1 MIKTLR
7 ITSVVAVILA
17 GIFLVFPVVFGVR
30 RSDERIEKVLSSPGV
45 IEQFKKTKG
54 GRAKGSENRVSPL
67 VQQAEAFALYLN
79 PPEPQ
84 TVKPA
89 PGRSRPTIQP
99 DMAVTPKFKVLAT
112 CRHEERPELSQA
124 LIDEPGKG
132 RHWVR
137 QSSRVGHLL
146 IEEVKDGLVVVKSSE
161 ETFERMLEQKPET
174 GPVAGAPPVSARAG
188 GQSRV
193 KKPTLPPLGRSA
205 ASVRA
210 AAAAASAART
220 VSKPPQPPR
229 SAEDNA
235 KMEEL
240 VNRLRGLQRSS
251 KSDKTSSGPSD
262 EERAAQI
269 EELISK
275 FKSSRVCTQEAKRLG
290 NLRKKLNG
298 AQEDPHRSQPAPTDE
313 GKVDASPPKQNE
325 SAEE

>member
-7 ITSVVAVILA
+7 ITSVIAVILA
-17 GIFLVFPVVFGVR
+17 GIFLVFSVVFGVR
-30 RSDERIEKVLSSPGV
+30 SDEGIEKVLSSPGL
-45 IEQFKKTKG
+45 IEQFKKTR
-54 GRAKGSENRVSPL
+54 GRQAKDSEDEVSPL
-67 VQQAEAFALYLN
+67 VQQAEAFALYLS
-79 PPEPQ
+79 PPKPQ

-89 PGRSRPTIQP
+89 PGRNRPTIQP
-99 DMAVTPKFKVLAT
+99 DLAVTPKFKVLAT
-112 CRHEERPELSQA
+112 CRHEGRPELSQV

-137 QSSRVGHLL
+137 QSSRVGHLF

-174 GPVAGAPPVSARAG
+174 APVGAAPPVSTSTRAG

-193 KKPTLPPLGRSA
+193 KPALPALGRSA

-210 AAAAASAART
+210 AAGAPRT

-229 SAEDNA
+229 SAEDDA
-235 KMEEL
+235 KMQEL
-240 VNRLRGLQRSS
+240 VDRLRGLRKSS
-251 KSDKTSSGPSD
+251 KSDKTNSGPSD

-275 FKSSRVCTQEAKRLG
+275 FKSSRVGAAEAKRLG
-290 NLRKKLNG
+290 NLGKTLNG
-298 AQEDPHRSQPAPTDE
+298 AQEDPNRSQPAPTDE
-313 GKVDASPPKQNE
+313 GKVEASPSKQNG